1 MTIYNDILTMLYN
14 DCKKY
19 QNRLSDI
26 DELKTA
32 VWKASQAITHIEE
45 KELRNFLQ
53 SVEGRLDM
61 IQFTSE
67 SVFEDSLEIISEL
80 TEKISKI
87 KHDISIKLNHGE
99 ILLWI
104 EPETGFFIK
113 TVADSGDTV
122 RLSGEEAR
130 KLAKAL
136 VIMADKTDEMR
147 I

>member
-1 MTIYNDILTMLYN
+1 MTIYNETLTRLYN
-14 DCKKY
+14 DCEKY
-19 QNRLSDI
+19 RNRLSDI

-32 VWKASQAITHIEE
+32 FWKAAQAITHIEE

-67 SVFEDSLEIISEL
+67 NVFEDSLEIVSEL
-80 TEKISKI
+80 TEKIRKI
-87 KHDISIKLNHGE
+87 KRDISIKLNHGE
-99 ILLWI
+99 IFLWI

-113 TVADSGDTV
+113 TVADFGDTV